1 MKVKVQALK
10 CTLKYY
16 TKVKSIFSRSRS
28 QLLIGFLCTAKIIV
42 ANYVQEDL
50 PDKMVVGLTMLVA
63 LDPLLFT
70 HHTSL
75 YWMRSGLS

>member
-28 QLLIGFLCTAKIIV
+28 QLLIGFLCTAKINV

-50 PDKMVVGLTMLVA
+50 PDKMVVCLTMLVA

-75 YWMRSGLS
+75 YWMRAGLF